1 MLTVLADFIES
12 RLSARDETGASTVEW
27 MMLSVV
33 ALAVMGL
40 LIVAM
45 PNLAQAVLDFIQE
58 QLGV

>member
-1 MLTVLADFIES
+1 MLTVLTDFIDS
-12 RLSARDETGASTVEW
+12 RAQRDETGASTVEW

-45 PNLAQAVLDFIQE
+45 PNLAQAVLNFIQE